1 MPRSRPASQT
11 WSPIS
16 PLAKPFTVRIAGVEY
31 RVLKAWPK
39 FWLDDT
45 GRAHIGKLHTKPPP
59 PTKLIRKSKPCSK
72 CKKPAWTTT
81 SRGRAL
87 HVSCEGFA
95 DTLPDDIEAQMIFDY
110 AAYAG
115 AEIL

>member
-1 MPRSRPASQT
+1 MPKPFTIRLAGKT
-11 WSPIS
+11 FTVT
-16 PLAKPFTVRIAGVEY
+16 LAKPT
-31 RVLKAWPK
+31 
-39 FWLDDT
+39 FWIDDE
-45 GRAHIGKLHTKPPP
+45 GFAHIGKLHRKAPP
-59 PTKLIRKSKPCSK
+59 PTKVIRKSKPCTK

-81 SRGRAL
+81 DRGRAL

-95 DTLPDDIEAQMIFDY
+95 DTLPDDIEQQMIFDY

>member
-1 MPRSRPASQT
+1 MP
-11 WSPIS
+11 SPKPFTIRFGGRQITVV
-16 PLAKPFTVRIAGVEY
+16 LAKP
-31 RVLKAWPK
+31 K
-39 FWLDDT
+39 FWIDGDGFL
-45 GRAHIGKLHTKPPP
+45 HLGKLHRKAPPATKV
-59 PTKLIRKSKPCSK
+59 IRKSKTCIK

-81 SRGRAL
+81 DRGRAL

-95 DTLPDDIEAQMIFDY
+95 DTFPDDIEQQMIFDY